1 MKNQGGL
8 SHIAMV
14 IIIAILVIIGF
25 VAYKFIMGNNG
36 IIKEIV
42 TEEEDFSQNETLEE
56 LNKLVKEKYLSI
68 YNAGANMQ
76 TDYNTDVIIGYFEE
90 KELLST
96 SDESR
101 TYDENS
107 YKIYLIDVTKLN
119 RDITKNQIASLE
131 SNISS
136 HSNEVYA
143 IRRPIITNEDGTQA
157 LDKSLELCLKNEKDT
172 TDWKV
177 IGNIT
182 IDNPVSDQN

>member
-36 IIKEIV
+36 IIREIV

-143 IRRPIITNEDGTQA
+143 IRRPIITNEDG
-157 LDKSLELCLKNEKDT
+157 SLGLGKELEVCFKNEKDVL
-172 TDWKV
+172 DWKS

-182 IDNPVSDQN
+182 IDNPVSDQG